1 MLLEWLPTSIV
12 PKRVVN
18 HYVKIMVSRVSLRW
32 CTVIQPHQRYETWSV
47 VVYIG
52 THNEQL
58 CVGGSHHS
66 LFDFTTL
73 QKYEGGRDFDS
84 LSAFAAEHLTVV
96 YCSIKNM
103 DTCSDEEKALIGQ
116 LRSKTKEELD
126 AIVAAT
132 TELTSEAND
141 KYEKDIEEL
150 QATYERIT
158 EEFNAQNDKIRK
170 ESNIKWVNQI
180 LSIDF
185 PTADGA
191 EDEL

>member
-1 MLLEWLPTSIV
+1 MWTGLTIPYLL
-12 PKRVVN
+12 
-18 HYVKIMVSRVSLRW
+18 
-32 CTVIQPHQRYETWSV
+32 
-47 VVYIG
+47 
-52 THNEQL
+52 
-58 CVGGSHHS
+58 
-66 LFDFTTL
+66 FTTL

-103 DTCSDEEKALIGQ
+103 DTCSDEEKALIGE

-126 AIVAAT
+126 AVVAAT

>member
-1 MLLEWLPTSIV
+1 
-12 PKRVVN
+12 
-18 HYVKIMVSRVSLRW
+18 
-32 CTVIQPHQRYETWSV
+32 
-47 VVYIG
+47 
-52 THNEQL
+52 
-58 CVGGSHHS
+58 
-66 LFDFTTL
+66 
-73 QKYEGGRDFDS
+73 
-84 LSAFAAEHLTVV
+84 
-96 YCSIKNM
+96 M
-103 DTCSDEEKALIGQ
+103 DTCSDEEKALIGE

-126 AIVAAT
+126 AIVAT
-132 TELTSEAND
+132 TTVLTSEAND

-185 PTADGA
+185 PTSDGA